1 MYGIINF
8 QTNLGSVLMI
18 RRVDI
23 TPKKQAIIKC
33 LFAEQGGENEKHRI
47 LMEGDDYKLWGD
59 NDDYLGHYSIRVIT
73 SGTETIVGSDYVAPP
88 HAAPATITTPA
99 TSQIFY
105 DDTRSVHNDADLQKI
120 TTLEEQMVEQQ
131 RLVSQLKSILIS
143 KGMI

>member
-23 TPKKQAIIKC
+23 TPKKHAIIKC
-33 LFAEQGGENEKHRI
+33 LFADRGGENEKHRI

-59 NDDYLGHYSIRVIT
+59 NDDYLGHYCIKVIT
-73 SGTETIVGSDYVAPP
+73 SGTETIVGDDYVAPP
-88 HAAPATITTPA
+88 PRTAPP

-105 DDTRSVHNDADLQKI
+105 DDTRSVHNDADIAKI
-120 TTLEEQMVEQQ
+120 TTLEEQMVEQT
-131 RLVSQLKSILIS
+131 RQLQQMRQIMIS